1 MKYLKYNLL
10 LILLSLSFLCFTLS
24 RKKVVIYSIG
34 DSTMAQY
41 DQQEEDKYQ
50 GGKDYPLRGWMMMM
64 PDFFNDNVVIHNA
77 AVSGRST
84 KNFREEGYWK
94 KVIDSVKPKDYVF
107 IQFGHNDEKTDSVHH
122 TDPKTTFRQN
132 LINYIVEVK
141 QKRAYPVLIT
151 SITRRK
157 FDDKGILVDTHG
169 EYVTVVREL
178 AHDMKIPLID
188 LAKKTSGLIQSL
200 GPEESKK
207 LFLNVDSNKYT
218 RLPNG
223 KHDNTHLNVYGA
235 TRVSALAAQCI
246 QELHLPLARYLI
258 KSKLDN
264 K

>member
-10 LILLSLSFLCFTLS
+10 LILLSLSFLCFTFS

-64 PDFFNDNVVIHNA
+64 PQFFNDDVIIHNA

-107 IQFGHNDEKTDSVHH
+107 IQFGHNDEKTDSIHH
-122 TDPKTTFRQN
+122 TDAKTTFRQN

-141 QKRAYPVLIT
+141 AKQAYPVLIT
-151 SITRRK
+151 SIARRK
-157 FDDKGILVDTHG
+157 FDDRGILVDTHG

-188 LAKKTSGLIQSL
+188 LAKKTSELIQSL

-218 RLPNG
+218 RLPSG

-235 TRVSALAAQCI
+235 TRVSALAAQSI